1 MNSFLKTLFIALPF
15 LLFIFS
21 CSDTDPLSDDS
32 ENDPV
37 EEDLEWQ
44 LVWSDEFETDEL
56 DTDKWSYQFG
66 TGASEGLQGWGNN
79 ELQYYTDREE
89 NIYIE
94 DEMLHIVARDESYEG
109 MDYTSARI
117 RTINQGD
124 WRYGRFEFR
133 AKLPEGQGI
142 WPAIWMMPTD
152 DVYGTWAASGE
163 IDIVELVGHEPDIVH
178 GTLHYGG
185 QWPNNNYSGDVYQL
199 DSGKFSDDFH
209 TFTLEWEE
217 GEIRWYVDG
226 DHYQTQDDWF
236 TEGQDF
242 PAPFDERFHLI
253 LNLAVGGNW
262 PGSPNETTEF
272 PQELILDYVRVYQL
286 K

>member
-1 MNSFLKTLFIALPF
+1 MPAPY
-15 LLFIFS
+15 FIFFFLMFSLS
-21 CSDTDPLSDDS
+21 CTESDIISDNNGNQVPNG
-32 ENDPV
+32 ENDD
-37 EEDLEWQ
+37 ELEWQ
-44 LVWSDEFETDEL
+44 LVWSDEFEGEEL

-66 TGASEGLQGWGNN
+66 TGQSEGLTGWGNN

-89 NIYIE
+89 NIFI
-94 DEMLHIVARDESYEG
+94 DDGKLHIVARQETYEN
-109 MDYTSARI
+109 MNYTSARI

-163 IDIVELVGHEPDIVH
+163 IDIMELVGHVPDEVH

-185 QWPNNNYSGDVYQL
+185 QWPNNVYSGDQYRL
-199 DSGKFSDDFH
+199 DSGKFSDGYH
-209 TFTLEWEE
+209 TFALEWEE
-217 GEIRWYVDG
+217 GEMRWYVDG
-226 DHYQTQDDWF
+226 EHYQTQDNWR
-236 TEGQDF
+236 TEGHAF

-253 LNLAVGGNW
+253 MNLAVGGNW
-262 PGSPNETTEF
+262 PGNPDASTEF
-272 PQELILDYVRVYQL
+272 PQKLIVDYVKVYQL
-286 K
+286 Q